1 MILVTLLQ
9 ALKRMLTEMEQAAQ
23 ELYHSSN
30 QDDDDDGDDDGDDDD
45 DDDCDEEENEQSDS
59 SDVVKLHLFTDSSD
73 DRPDSPAG
81 LVDKVANSW
90 RFL

>member
-45 DDDCDEEENEQSDS
+45 DDDENEQSDS
-59 SDVVKLHLFTDSSD
+59 SDDI
-73 DRPDSPAG
+73 PDSPAG